1 MVIPEKLRGG
11 RVPQSAESPNSA
23 TDIQLK
29 YDKID
34 VGFSD
39 KRYRVINLSLLSVL

>member
-1 MVIPEKLRGG
+1 M
-11 RVPQSAESPNSA
+11 PQSAESPNSVI
-23 TDIQLK
+23 DSLK

-39 KRYRVINLSLLSVL
+39 QRYGVINLSLLSVL